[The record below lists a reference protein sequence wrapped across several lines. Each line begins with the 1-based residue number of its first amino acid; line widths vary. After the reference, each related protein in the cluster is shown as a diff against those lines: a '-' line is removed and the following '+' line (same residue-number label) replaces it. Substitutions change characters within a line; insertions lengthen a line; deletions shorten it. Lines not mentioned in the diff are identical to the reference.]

1 MTNPDESI
9 RRVIDETV
17 QPRLADQGEFLAAAG
32 PHPLPVARAELLYL
46 WDDYRG
52 EYLDFAA
59 GHTPVGHAHP
69 RVTAAV
75 AEHARYYGFTAP
87 QGHHLLRWPVEYA
100 KALSGRFTGQS
111 EAARQVLYTEG
122 EREAARLAADRAI
135 THSIRRRPC
144 PPHLA
149 VVGPGHDW
157 LGETW
162 HYPWDY
168 DPVDALWDKIAAILI
183 SPVDNQARVIGRGT
197 ARRWILAA
205 REKGVPVIYD
215 ESRTGF
221 GRLGSMWGQE
231 RTGLT
236 ADLTVLGGPVGGGW
250 PLGAVVA
257 PREYFTGLADA
268 DVSPQAGHPVA
279 CAAGAATLD
288 AVELGV
294 LEYMEDTAPILERG
308 LTDLCAQFPT
318 HLVSHH
324 GVGLLRGLQFTSP
337 DAARRFALDC
347 RAHGLYVTPPV
358 GDVVVLAPVLITSTN
373 EMTRGVDLIAATLLA
388 WDDGDRPV

>member
-1 MTNPDESI
+1 MTNPDEAI

-17 QPRLADQGEFLAAAG
+17 QPRLAAQDEFLAAAV

-69 RVTAAV
+69 RVAAAV

-87 QGHHLLRWPVEYA
+87 QGRHLLRWPVEYA
-100 KALSGRFTGQS
+100 KALSERFTGQS

-122 EREAARLAADRAI
+122 EREATRLAVDLACRHTGTPDF
-135 THSIRRRPC
+135 
-144 PPHLA
+144 A
-149 VVGPGHDW
+149 VVGDSGLW
-157 LGETW
+157 LLGR
-162 HYPWDY
+162 HSCPFYPWEF
-168 DPVDALWDKIAAILI
+168 DPADALWDALGAILI
-183 SPVDNQARVIGRGT
+183 RPVDDQARVIGRGT

-205 REKGVPVIYD
+205 REHQVPVVYD

-221 GRLGSMWGQE
+221 GRLGSLWGQE

-236 ADLTVLGGPVGGGW
+236 ADVTVLGGPAGGGW
-250 PLGAVVA
+250 PLGAVIA
-257 PREYFTGLADA
+257 PREYFTGLADT

-279 CAAGAATLD
+279 CCAGAATLS

-294 LEYMEDTAPILERG
+294 LEYMEDTVPILERG
-308 LTDLCAQFPT
+308 LTELCAQFPQ
-318 HLVSHH
+318 HLASHH
-324 GVGLLRGLQFTSP
+324 GVGLLRGLVFTSLT
-337 DAARRFALDC
+337 AARRFALDC
-347 RAHGLYVTPPV
+347 RAHGLYVAPPV